1 LNNNKEDSTEELN
14 GEEKEAKE
22 EKIWELSDIDEEE
35 KSEIFSHAEEEA
47 AFDPST
53 GEIEKTQKKLS
64 EINDKYVRLYAEFD
78 NYKRVVSKEKEELIK
93 YSHEEILKE
102 LLSVIDHLE
111 LALQH
116 SADNDASSALAEGVE
131 ITLKELKNTLD
142 KFGLIS
148 IDAKGKPFD
157 PFFHH
162 AMTQIETD
170 KEKENI
176 VVEEFRKGYMLR
188 DRVIRPA
195 FVGVSKKPA
204 NKDEDTGD
212 VKSAKKT
219 DTVHKSKKRK

>member
-22 EKIWELSDIDEEE
+22 EKVWELSDIDEEE
-35 KSEIFSHAEEEA
+35 T

-53 GEIEKTQKKLS
+53 GEIEKTQKELS

-142 KFGLIS
+142 KFGLVS
-148 IDAKGKPFD
+148 IDAEGKPFD